1 MLYTHCTV
9 TPSERTKELMEGTRY
24 QTTLI
29 ALCLYGFFKEL
40 RPSEPY
46 LTDYLIGPQYKNL
59 TKEDVYNKV
68 RPELGLT

>member
-1 MLYTHCTV
+1 MQEQHY
-9 TPSERTKELMEGTRY
+9 RI
-24 QTTLI
+24 TLT

-59 TKEDVYNKV
+59 TQEDVYNKGNLLLV
-68 RPELGLT
+68 IDNISSRR

>member
-1 MLYTHCTV
+1 
-9 TPSERTKELMEGTRY
+9 MEGARY
-24 QTTLI
+24 RTTLI

-68 RPELGLT
+68 RPGLGLR